1 MRGDFIFELKFLVLK
16 TLYNS
21 PLREIHQSDLY
32 NLDKVH
38 PLEIRTAI
46 KDLVESKLI
55 ERITGSEKYHLTST
69 GANLYEQSQQH
80 NAQSAEVE
88 KQHRFNR
95 GIAIISLIISLITL
109 VVSLVELSLQIFN
122 FI

>member
-1 MRGDFIFELKFLVLK
+1 MFELKFLVLK

-32 NLDKVH
+32 ALDKDH
-38 PLEIRTAI
+38 PLEIRAAI

-55 ERITGSEKYHLTST
+55 EHLTCSDKFHLTST

-80 NAQSAEVE
+80 NDQSAEVD
-88 KQHRFNR
+88 KQHRFNKR
-95 GIAIISLIISLITL
+95 VTIISLVISLITL
-109 VVSLVELSLQIFN
+109 VVSLVELSLQFFD